1 MDAIQYVMTTLN
13 KQSQVGV
20 LLPIAEKLKAL
31 EKKISAGGQLTKEE
45 AGSVKAV
52 SGELIFGYNEATR
65 I

>member
-45 AGSVKAV
+45 AASVKAV